1 MHEKCHHD
9 IIYGTLSFNVPHPP
23 PYYGEIWDSKHAN
36 TENIQKAISMFDW
49 HKAFKKNTN
58 EMTSFNKN
66 TNEMT
71 RMLTDSLM
79 NIFKNFIPHK
89 TKKFDRKYP
98 EWMNSFI
105 ISSLK
110 K

>member
-1 MHEKCHHD
+1 
-9 IIYGTLSFNVPHPP
+9 
-23 PYYGEIWDSKHAN
+23 
-36 TENIQKAISMFDW
+36 
-49 HKAFKKNTN
+49 
-58 EMTSFNKN
+58 MTSFNKN

-79 NIFKNFIPHK
+79 NIFKNFIPHR

>member
-23 PYYGEIWDSKHAN
+23 PYYGEIWDYKHEN

-58 EMTSFNKN
+58 EMTMKWNEMTSFNKN

-71 RMLTDSLM
+71 RC
-79 NIFKNFIPHK
+79 
-89 TKKFDRKYP
+89 
-98 EWMNSFI
+98 
-105 ISSLK
+105 
-110 K
+110 